1 MDVEI
6 SVWGFRE
13 VCFFVFFL
21 FFGCGIL
28 HCCDPIFFLCKKK
41 TIFLDNISFLGKN
54 NITKKKED
62 IWFSFIRG
70 LGFRVHPI
78 KGFVISTSF
87 YNMLSL
93 LLNSSW
99 DAGINCPFY
108 WGNSHRSTKR
118 LQTLLLTDYQVS
130 SFWVTRTLKL
140 SLIASFLHHVNIP
153 SQASSSCYTN
163 RQCSVR
169 ERSHPQHMSLR
180 DDGIPPN
187 CIVGVACDTH
197 Y

>member
-1 MDVEI
+1 MHSGWMLRLVFGVLEKC
-6 SVWGFRE
+6 VFL
-13 VCFFVFFL
+13 FFL
-21 FFGCGIL
+21 FFFLGAESCIVVT
-28 HCCDPIFFLCKKK
+28 PFFFLCKKK

-54 NITKKKED
+54 NITKKKKD
-62 IWFSFIRG
+62 IWLSFIRG

-130 SFWVTRTLKL
+130 SFWVTRT
-140 SLIASFLHHVNIP
+140 
-153 SQASSSCYTN
+153 
-163 RQCSVR
+163 
-169 ERSHPQHMSLR
+169 
-180 DDGIPPN
+180 
-187 CIVGVACDTH
+187 
-197 Y
+197 